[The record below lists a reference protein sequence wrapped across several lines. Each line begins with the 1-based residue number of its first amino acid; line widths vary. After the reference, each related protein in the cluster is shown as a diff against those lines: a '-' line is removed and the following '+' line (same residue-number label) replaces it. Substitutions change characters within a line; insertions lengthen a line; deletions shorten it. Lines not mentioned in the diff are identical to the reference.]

1 MLTAVASTLCGEAIM
16 NRSSVTAAILASA
29 MLTSSTA
36 FSQATRSEEI
46 EQQKDEK
53 ADHLQPQARE
63 LGDLLVTKLEQIF
76 APDPPSIRPTFG
88 DFRPGAGF
96 AVGVESN
103 LPIGERGT
111 WRTSTAWSVEN
122 FKQIESV
129 VDVPLFA
136 TDRVHVRP
144 FVTWNDAPEL
154 SFFGIGADSTLSGE
168 LGYGLRTTEVGA
180 DLDVRHPRWF
190 EYGAG
195 AGYLSA
201 ITNDG
206 TGSES
211 PVSRVAA
218 NEVTGI
224 GSSPAWWHTTAFA
237 AIDTRHSPGYTDSG
251 GLYSVRLHDYID
263 RERTF
268 DFTRTEIDLRQFV
281 PILHDNWIV
290 ALQARA
296 DLTGTATGQAI
307 PFFMLPAIG
316 GRDTLP
322 GFTDYRFTDRDS
334 LLMRSELRW
343 TPSPLINMAVFLDQ
357 GTVAPSAGALSFND
371 LKRGW
376 GLGARFHGDTYTALR
391 LEVAHSAEGW
401 RYNIARGVSF

>member
-1 MLTAVASTLCGEAIM
+1 L
-16 NRSSVTAAILASA
+16 
-29 MLTSSTA
+29 
-36 FSQATRSEEI
+36 
-46 EQQKDEK
+46 
-53 ADHLQPQARE
+53 
-63 LGDLLVTKLEQIF
+63 KLE
-76 APDPPSIRPTFG
+76 TW
-88 DFRPGAGF
+88 
-96 AVGVESN
+96 N
-103 LPIGERGT
+103 LKFF
-111 WRTSTAWSVEN
+111 N
-122 FKQIESV
+122 
-129 VDVPLFA
+129 DA
-136 TDRVHVRP
+136 TDRVEVHLRIPVWRTP
-144 FVTWNDAPEL
+144 VEKLQPGMWISTEA
-154 SFFGIGADSTLSGE
+154 GIAGQFLLTLVVHRRRGACALT
-168 LGYGLRTTEVGA
+168 RN
-180 DLDVRHPRWF
+180 DVRHPRWF

-296 DLTGTATGQAI
+296 DLTGTATGHAI

-391 LEVAHSAEGW
+391 LEVAHSAEGAAPMSYPMH
-401 RYNIARGVSF
+401 RP